1 MDQSYSNQINADASQ
16 YAEEGPAEA
25 QMMTREKPDGITDP
39 AGEAGWYLERERIN
53 RGLSLEDIGA
63 CTGIH
68 PYHVEAIEYGDMTH
82 MPPRLEAL
90 EMIAAYADFLGFDPD
105 PLLQHYASFLP
116 RPEVAPRRH
125 PANPAP
131 MMSAK
136 ILPFGNFPKI
146 PTIDF
151 KSLKLPPMPKVPGG
165 RSGVVASVALA
176 VMLLAGG
183 GYMFSGGSSTTATP
197 AVSQMA
203 DNSDPMP
210 TATTGTDAA
219 EVKVTES
226 PIAMDEASAGNANA
240 NQPVAAAGETDAD
253 QVASAIPEPDAIP
266 GIDAGSDTGD
276 LGAFIAEQ
284 VEGSDAPETVATTSK
299 PVDLASTT
307 SDGGKVFGSS
317 DEKVHVVLKATKAIW
332 LLIEDGQGNRVATQM
347 LNPGDTYR
355 VPSREGLVAIAQD
368 GGALIYS
375 IDGVEKGVLGQPGS
389 LLAAEP
395 LDVKA
400 LAVKG

>member
-1 MDQSYSNQINADASQ
+1 MDQRYSNDFNGGVSGHDEEQL
-16 YAEEGPAEA
+16 AEQPV
-25 QMMTREKPDGITDP
+25 MTREKPDGITDP
-39 AGEAGWYLERERIN
+39 AGEAGWYLERERVS

-116 RPEVAPRRH
+116 PPEVAPRRH
-125 PANPAP
+125 PANPGP

-136 ILPFGNFPKI
+136 ILPFGKFPKI
-146 PTIDF
+146 PAIDF
-151 KSLKLPPMPKVPGG
+151 KAIKLPSPPTLPGG
-165 RSGVVASVALA
+165 RNGIVASVIA
-176 VMLLAGG
+176 VLLLAGG
-183 GYMFSGGSSTTATP
+183 GYMYSGSGDKSAP
-197 AVSQMA
+197 APGLEQMA
-203 DNSDPMP
+203 ANSDPMP
-210 TATTGTDAA
+210 TATTGTEVAD
-219 EVKVTES
+219 VKVTDS
-226 PIAMDEASAGNANA
+226 PIAMTEPSE
-240 NQPVAAAGETDAD
+240 QPVAGQGETDAD
-253 QVASAIPEPDAIP
+253 ADGDQTASAIPAPEAVP
-266 GIDAGSDTGD
+266 GTTENNETGD

-284 VEGSDAPETVATTSK
+284 VDGADTPETVSATSK
-299 PVDLASTT
+299 PVDLATANSGT
-307 SDGGKVFGSS
+307 GKVFGST
-317 DEKVHVVLKATKAIW
+317 DDKVHVVLKATKAIW

-347 LNPGDTYR
+347 LNPGDVYR
-355 VPSREGLVAIAQD
+355 VPNREGLVAIAQD
-368 GGALIYS
+368 GGALVYS

-400 LAVKG
+400 LAAKG

>member
-1 MDQSYSNQINADASQ
+1 MDQSYSNEINADAAGHGEGQ
-16 YAEEGPAEA
+16 QAEPP
-25 QMMTREKPDGITDP
+25 MMSREKPDGITDP
-39 AGEAGWYLERERIN
+39 AGEAGWYLERERVN
-53 RGLSLEDIGA
+53 RGLTLEDIGA

-125 PANPAP
+125 PANPGP

-136 ILPFGNFPKI
+136 VLPFGRFPKV
-146 PTIDF
+146 PTLDF
-151 KSLKLPPMPKVPGG
+151 KALKLPPMPKVPGG
-165 RSGVVASVALA
+165 RNGIVASVALA

-183 GYMFSGGSSTTATP
+183 GYMFSGGNAPDAP
-197 AVSQMA
+197 ALEQIAES
-203 DNSDPMP
+203 SDPMP
-210 TATTGTDAA
+210 TATTGNDAA
-219 EVKVTES
+219 DVTVTES
-226 PIAMDEASAGNANA
+226 PIADQAA
-240 NQPVAAAGETDAD
+240 NQPIAAPGEADAD
-253 QVASAIPEPDAIP
+253 QAASAIPDPGAIP
-266 GIDAGSDTGD
+266 GTEGSSDTGD

-284 VEGSDAPETVATTSK
+284 VEGSDAPETVSATSK
-299 PVDLASTT
+299 PVDLATNNSG
-307 SDGGKVFGSS
+307 GGKVFGSS

-347 LNPGDTYR
+347 LNPGDIYR
-355 VPSREGLVAIAQD
+355 VPNRDGLVAIAQD
-368 GGALIYS
+368 GGALVYS

-400 LAVKG
+400 LAAKG